1 MENPWGII
9 YKRKINP
16 HPFVIE
22 GADFLI
28 YCGLIIFLGRIR
40 IVMVLFLGKKLVNV
54 GVCPDDSRDY
64 HRRKDGTSKKVHG
77 SGRVHNGE
85 NQSSDVKSY

>member
-1 MENPWGII
+1 MVTSIHCIDNMPPHGIDKYI
-9 YKRKINP
+9 LQ
-16 HPFVIE
+16 E
-22 GADFLI
+22 ELDTL
-28 YCGLIIFLGRIR
+28 
-40 IVMVLFLGKKLVNV
+40 LFLGKKLVNV

-77 SGRVHNGE
+77 SGRVYNGE